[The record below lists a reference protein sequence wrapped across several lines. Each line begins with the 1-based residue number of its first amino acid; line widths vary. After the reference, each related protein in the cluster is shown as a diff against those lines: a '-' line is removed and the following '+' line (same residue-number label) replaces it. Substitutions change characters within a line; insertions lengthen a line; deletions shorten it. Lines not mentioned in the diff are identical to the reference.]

1 MRRYLDEDGFP
12 RRGLTTKS
20 KMDCLLKKLE
30 PIKDS
35 PPLEVEDVDDV
46 FDETFLPLPIL
57 RTREIKQSQKID
69 ETEQI
74 KFIPMFEANEEFQG
88 EIKLL
93 DTPVVHHYQLARL
106 SGPPTI
112 PPQLFDMTPRHQG
125 IVIREPTD
133 TVNNLADEEDF
144 LDNSSPDTVLFKT
157 TETVMQELSRNQ
169 VSSDELMA
177 EQCAIEADLLA
188 QKLKDAAD
196 TLAQASLSVPDALK
210 IGPTQP
216 VDEVCVKTDCSQAIE
231 QESKPRSRKRQ
242 GSARKEDA
250 SKKQVTD
257 AKKVEA
263 ASLKWLPKEK

>member
-106 SGPPTI
+106 S
-112 PPQLFDMTPRHQG
+112 
-125 IVIREPTD
+125 
-133 TVNNLADEEDF
+133 
-144 LDNSSPDTVLFKT
+144 
-157 TETVMQELSRNQ
+157 
-169 VSSDELMA
+169 
-177 EQCAIEADLLA
+177 DLLA